1 MTPKMDTTGEKSVVG
16 VAYILDDEPQIG
28 AVLCQLLAAAGF
40 DPFPFSNPI
49 PFLARL
55 KGSHPDLICLDL
67 ALGKSDA
74 VEIIRH
80 LEVLEFKGKVLLI
93 SGRDEAVLAEVQ
105 HIGTSHGLAM
115 LPSLQKPFRANDL
128 KTRLAADAIVKKSL
142 TQPTETGTK
151 LIPID
156 LGDALR
162 NRWLELWYQP
172 KIDLK
177 SLSVCGAEALLRARH
192 PQHGIISPAQ
202 LLPPA
207 SDPLYQPLSRFV
219 VQQALVDWQW
229 FADQG
234 KALKLAV
241 NIPVSVMHAPDFIDV
256 AREALPKDPRF
267 PGLIFEITEDDV
279 IRDADAIYEI
289 ATQLKLY
296 NIRLSIDDFGTAYS
310 SLSRLRDLPCVELK
324 LDRSFVSGCSADG
337 AKQSLCVAAIELAHG
352 YGLTVCAEGVETA
365 EDLRTLIEIG
375 CHTAQGYLFAKPMD
389 PPSFLQK
396 LLGNAGK
403 PQGKPASSE
412 RPAGDKPR
420 LKLTA

>member
-55 KGSHPDLICLDL
+55 KSSHPDLICLDL